1 MGVIMIVWNEKLY
14 FGESIKKK
22 HRRTISAITRGKRT
36 KGVYCIAFASNQYN
50 LFDIL
55 PANELL
61 FPHYKNSEV
70 HILGL
75 AGGKEE
81 ATLVV
86 QDMIVEV
93 YRATKDLKVREFF
106 TNK

>member
-1 MGVIMIVWNEKLY
+1 MIVWNEKLY

-22 HRRTISAITRGKRT
+22 HRRMIMSIKRGKLT
-36 KGVYCIAFASNQYN
+36 KGVYCITFASNENN

-81 ATLVV
+81 AALVV

-93 YRATKDLKVREFF
+93 YRATKDFKVREFF

>member
-1 MGVIMIVWNEKLY
+1 MIVWNDKLY
-14 FGESIKKK
+14 FGETIKKR
-22 HRRTISAITRGKRT
+22 HRRTIAAINRGKLTR
-36 KGVYCIAFASNQYN
+36 GVYCIAFASNESN

-61 FPHYKNSEV
+61 FSHYKNSEV

-75 AGGKEE
+75 ARGRKE

-86 QDMIVEV
+86 QDMIVDV
-93 YRATKDLKVREFF
+93 YRATKDFKVREFF

>member
-1 MGVIMIVWNEKLY
+1 MIIWNEKLY

-22 HRRTISAITRGKRT
+22 HRRTIFKINHGKFT
-36 KGVYCIAFASNQYN
+36 ANVYCIAFASNEQN

-61 FPHYKNSEV
+61 FPHYKNCEV

-75 AGGKEE
+75 ARGREE
-81 ATLVV
+81 AALVV
-86 QDMIVEV
+86 KDMIMDI
-93 YRATKDLKVREFF
+93 YRETGGFCVREFF
-106 TNK
+106 AEK